1 MMAVPKGIG
10 NVAFGTFVT
19 DNNETSITLP
29 DCIGKKNILVYPLFD
44 FAVGDIV
51 DRVHWGTMIIDGRC
65 LMKASTNTGK
75 NGYAFSATFDNSTGS
90 VTNSD
95 QFDPET
101 GTLTIIGRDLN
112 GAGYFIAGYTYGYI
126 AWG

>member
-1 MMAVPKGIG
+1 MAVPKGIS
-10 NVAFGTFVT
+10 NASFGTFVT
-19 DNNETSITLP
+19 ENDESSITLH

-51 DRVHWGTMIIDGRC
+51 DRVHWGTLVINGRC
-65 LMKASTNTGK
+65 LMKASTNSGK
-75 NGYAFSATFDNSTGS
+75 NSIVFVSTFNNSTGS

-101 GTLTIIGRDLN
+101 GTLTIISNNVN
-112 GAGYFIAGYTYGYI
+112 GGGYFIAGYTYGYV